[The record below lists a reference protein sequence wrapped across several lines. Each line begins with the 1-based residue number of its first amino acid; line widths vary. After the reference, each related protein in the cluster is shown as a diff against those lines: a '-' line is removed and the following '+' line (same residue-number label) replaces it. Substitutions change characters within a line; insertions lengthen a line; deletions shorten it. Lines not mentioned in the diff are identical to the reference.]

1 MDPFLKAAALVL
13 ITVILTLALG
23 SKGKETGILLTMAAC
38 VMVIILGISYLQPVM
53 DFLRKLETLG
63 NLNGDMTGI
72 LFKVAGIGIIS
83 EIVGMVC
90 ADAGNNSLGKA
101 LNIAAAGVILWL
113 SIPIFDALLE
123 LIHRILGEI

>member
-13 ITVILTLALG
+13 LALILTLALG
-23 SKGKETGILLTMAAC
+23 SKGQETGILLTMAAC
-38 VMVIILGISYLQPVM
+38 VMVMILGISYLQPVM

-90 ADAGNNSLGKA
+90 ADAGNSSLGKA

-123 LIHRILGEI
+123 LIQRILGEI

>member
-23 SKGKETGILLTMAAC
+23 SKGKETGFLLTMAAC
-38 VMVIILGISYLQPVM
+38 VMVMILGISYLQPVM

-90 ADAGNNSLGKA
+90 TDAGNSSLGKA

-123 LIHRILGEI
+123 LIQRILGEI

>member
-23 SKGKETGILLTMAAC
+23 SKGKETGFLLTMAAC
-38 VMVIILGISYLQPVM
+38 VMVMILGISYLKPVM

-90 ADAGNNSLGKA
+90 TDAGNSSLGKA
-101 LNIAAAGVILWL
+101 LNIAATGVILWL

>member
-38 VMVIILGISYLQPVM
+38 VMVMILGISYLQPVM

-90 ADAGNNSLGKA
+90 ADAGNSSLGKA
-101 LNIAAAGVILWL
+101 LNIAAAGAILWL

-123 LIHRILGEI
+123 LIQRILGEI

>member
-23 SKGKETGILLTMAAC
+23 SKGKETGFLLTMAAC
-38 VMVIILGISYLQPVM
+38 VMVMILGISYLQPVM

-90 ADAGNNSLGKA
+90 ADAGNSSLGKA

-123 LIHRILGEI
+123 LIQRILGEI

>member
-23 SKGKETGILLTMAAC
+23 SKGKETGFLLTMAAC
-38 VMVIILGISYLQPVM
+38 VMVMILGISYLQPVM

-90 ADAGNNSLGKA
+90 TDAGNSSLGKA

>member
-23 SKGKETGILLTMAAC
+23 SKGKETGFLLAMAAC
-38 VMVIILGISYLQPVM
+38 VMVMILGISYLQPVM

-90 ADAGNNSLGKA
+90 TDAGNSSLGKA

-123 LIHRILGEI
+123 LIQRILGEI

>member
-13 ITVILTLALG
+13 LAVILALALG

-38 VMVIILGISYLQPVM
+38 VMVMILGISYLQPVM

-90 ADAGNNSLGKA
+90 TDAGNSSLGKA
-101 LNIAAAGVILWL
+101 LNIAAAGAILWL

-123 LIHRILGEI
+123 LIQRILGEI